1 MRDGTLA
8 GKGFPRSGH
17 RDGLV
22 FGAEAVRKMTHYSDR
37 SCICPKHEVYFG
49 QMTLRGPSLDARSAI
64 LDRIGATPAG
74 VWTPVDFL
82 DLGPRAAIDKALQR
96 LAVAGKLRRIDRGLY
111 DTPRLNRLTGRST
124 APDTRAVL
132 EAIARRDQARFIVD
146 GLTAAN
152 DLGLTTAVPARVM
165 VFTDNRLR
173 PIKLGN
179 QMIAFKQAAP
189 SRLYWAGRPA
199 MRVVQALYWL
209 KDLLPSDRDG
219 IMLRLKRILSG
230 PDSGSAIRDDL
241 RNGLPAMPI
250 WMQSLVR
257 ELLTAPLTDDK
268 SDDRRANHPVVVNAA
283 KRSPRS
289 DKTRSRTGLRV
300 SRAGRP

>member
-1 MRDGTLA
+1 M
-8 GKGFPRSGH
+8 PVSEECC
-17 RDGLV
+17 V
-22 FGAEAVRKMTHYSDR
+22 VRTD
-37 SCICPKHEVYFG
+37 SCICPKFDVYFG

-64 LDRIGATPAG
+64 LDRIAATPAR

-96 LAVAGKLRRIDRGLY
+96 LAIAGKLRRIDRGLY
-111 DTPRLNRLTGRST
+111 DTPRLNKLTGRST
-124 APDTRAVL
+124 APDTRAVID
-132 EAIARRDQARFIVD
+132 AIARRDQARFIVD

-179 QMIAFKQAAP
+179 QIITFKQAAP

-219 IMLRLKRILSG
+219 IMVRLKRILSD
-230 PDSGSAIRDDL
+230 PNSGSAIQDDL
-241 RNGLPAMPI
+241 KDGLPAMTI

-257 ELLTAPLTDDK
+257 KLLAGPLLEEK
-268 SDDRRANHPVVVNAA
+268 NNRRVNHPVAVSAP
-283 KRSPRS
+283 KRSRRS
-289 DKTRSRTGLRV
+289 VPARSRTRLQV
-300 SRAGRP
+300 SSAGRV

>member
-1 MRDGTLA
+1 VSEECGVIRTD
-8 GKGFPRSGH
+8 
-17 RDGLV
+17 
-22 FGAEAVRKMTHYSDR
+22 
-37 SCICPKHEVYFG
+37 SCICPKFDVYFG

-64 LDRIGATPAG
+64 LDRIAATPAR

-96 LAVAGKLRRIDRGLY
+96 LAIAGKLRRIVRGLY
-111 DTPRLNRLTGRST
+111 DTPRLNKLTGRST
-124 APDTRAVL
+124 APDTRAVID
-132 EAIARRDQARFIVD
+132 AIARRDQARFIVD

-179 QMIAFKQAAP
+179 QIITFKQAAP

-219 IMLRLKRILSG
+219 IMVRLKRIFSD
-230 PDSGSAIRDDL
+230 PNSGSAIQDDL
-241 RNGLPAMPI
+241 KDGLPAMTI

-257 ELLTAPLTDDK
+257 ELLPAPLLEEK
-268 SDDRRANHPVVVNAA
+268 NNRRVNHPVAVSAA
-283 KRSPRS
+283 KRSRRS
-289 DKTRSRTGLRV
+289 VPARSRTRLQV
-300 SRAGRP
+300 SSAGRV